1 MYLNKNAG
9 GLKWIK
15 RNRNGLNGI
24 ENGLPWIE
32 REWNVIKRNERD
44 GKGFKGVKRDLKEL

>member
-15 RNRNGLNGI
+15 RNRNGFNGI

-32 REWNVIKRNERD
+32 RE
-44 GKGFKGVKRDLKEL
+44 